1 MKKNFKQRFGPSAK
15 TLAFNPSPRVLSWKL
30 APALSIGLIIGFDII
45 MYEISLAALVFSGPL
60 AGHYAQ
66 GVGLLIFGTVVAS
79 LVYMLTS
86 GRRGIIISHPTPSI
100 LMVFGIGSAVAMQL
114 QGDVLFMTLVAVLG
128 ICAGIT
134 GAFFLMIGHFR
145 LTRLVRFIPYP
156 VAGGFLA
163 AIGVMMCINAL
174 SLMGLTLDG
183 PIFSSHAF
191 SSWAPGVVFGFGL
204 FMVLKR
210 WQNFLI
216 LPVSFVTAIVLY
228 HLGLNLFDIS
238 WGEAKSLG
246 LLFNLTL
253 DETMWPAFSSG
264 DLVLIDWATVSK
276 LAPDMLV
283 LSFVALLCLII
294 HLFSFELA
302 TDLDL
307 DWNKEFKVTGLASVI
322 AGLGSAPT
330 ANIDSTWS
338 ILAKKSGVATL
349 FTNVTVIAVLGS
361 VLLFGSTLLEPIPKS
376 LLGGM
381 LFFFGLTMADN
392 WLIDSFRRQPL
403 AEYAILLVITMTILF
418 FGFLEGM
425 GVGILATTSFFAIR
439 LSGIDLV
446 KSKFTACESRS
457 SKTRSIPEYDILRT
471 EGELVQGYRLSGYIF
486 FGSAHLLASQLRE
499 SLNNSPQP
507 KCIIMDFEAVP
518 GSDFSAI
525 NSLCRFIRIADAAGT
540 QVILSAVP
548 ENYMPL
554 LKRNLPPTIHAGL
567 MIEPD
572 VDHALERGEDIVIA
586 AWETN
591 IRQEQI
597 EHQSTLLDR
606 VADEIESQLD
616 RQVVFENIL
625 VGLHGWL
632 EHCEYDTGDMI
643 VAMGEP
649 QKGLQFLLAGQASVY
664 DSANT
669 RLHQC
674 GPGDVIEPQSAFRVY
689 NAKTTVIADKPC
701 ETMFLT
707 PASVRW
713 LVESKEELT
722 LELYEYLLTA

>member
-1 MKKNFKQRFGPSAK
+1 M
-15 TLAFNPSPRVLSWKL
+15 
-30 APALSIGLIIGFDII
+30 
-45 MYEISLAALVFSGPL
+45 
-60 AGHYAQ
+60 
-66 GVGLLIFGTVVAS
+66 
-79 LVYMLTS
+79 
-86 GRRGIIISHPTPSI
+86 
-100 LMVFGIGSAVAMQL
+100 
-114 QGDVLFMTLVAVLG
+114 
-128 ICAGIT
+128 
-134 GAFFLMIGHFR
+134 
-145 LTRLVRFIPYP
+145 
-156 VAGGFLA
+156 
-163 AIGVMMCINAL
+163 
-174 SLMGLTLDG
+174 
-183 PIFSSHAF
+183 
-191 SSWAPGVVFGFGL
+191 
-204 FMVLKR
+204 
-210 WQNFLI
+210 
-216 LPVSFVTAIVLY
+216 TAIVLY

-457 SKTRSIPEYDILRT
+457 SKTRSIPEYDILQT

-554 LKRNLPPTIHAGL
+554 LKRNLPPTIHTGL

-632 EHCEYDTGDMI
+632 EHCEYATGDMI

-713 LVESKEELT
+713 LVENKEELT